1 MTRFYSNKERSA
13 AIRAEL
19 KKLGFNS
26 KQVSVKSGNCGY
38 SDYSH
43 ITIKDLS
50 IDIKAVEKVCKVFN
64 HVDYDEYTGEILS
77 GGNTYIRVEYD
88 YKALSDMMNA
98 KMPEVEKIASA
109 LATEQKH
116 IKKGNSEYV
125 LYKDN
130 RGFYMVCYENS
141 SSCGSLKINA
151 TSVEQYKWQLA
162 RVFATNFAEIA

>member
-1 MTRFYSNKERSA
+1 
-13 AIRAEL
+13 
-19 KKLGFNS
+19 
-26 KQVSVKSGNCGY
+26 
-38 SDYSH
+38 
-43 ITIKDLS
+43 
-50 IDIKAVEKVCKVFN
+50 
-64 HVDYDEYTGEILS
+64 
-77 GGNTYIRVEYD
+77 
-88 YKALSDMMNA
+88 MMNA

-130 RGFYMVCYENS
+130 RGFYMVCYEDGS
-141 SSCGSLKINA
+141 KCGSLKINA